1 MNLILLRIESLDTL
15 FHSGLYINDLSMHD
29 ASREFV
35 LVGTGHSEE
44 LKNALDEEK
53 QRSKSLED
61 NMKNLDSE
69 IKKADNL
76 LYRLLPKTVAE
87 RLRNGEPT
95 INMCEVNLKC

>member
-1 MNLILLRIESLDTL
+1 
-15 FHSGLYINDLSMHD
+15 MHD

-44 LKNALDEEK
+44 LKKALDEEK
-53 QRSKSLED
+53 QRSKSLEE
-61 NMKNLDSE
+61 NMRNLDNE

-95 INMCEVNLKC
+95 INMCEVYKNS

>member
-1 MNLILLRIESLDTL
+1 
-15 FHSGLYINDLSMHD
+15 MHD

-44 LKNALDEEK
+44 LKSALDEEK
-53 QRSKSLED
+53 QRSKSLEEH
-61 NMKNLDSE
+61 MKNLDNE

-95 INMCEVNLKC
+95 INMCEVNIKC

>member
-1 MNLILLRIESLDTL
+1 
-15 FHSGLYINDLSMHD
+15 MHD

-44 LKNALDEEK
+44 LKSALDEEK

-76 LYRLLPKTVAE
+76 LYRLLPKSVAD
-87 RLRNGEPT
+87 RLRTGEPT
-95 INMCEVNLKC
+95 INLCEVSSDIQCAKF

>member
-1 MNLILLRIESLDTL
+1 
-15 FHSGLYINDLSMHD
+15 MHD

-44 LKNALDEEK
+44 LKSALDEEK

-76 LYRLLPKTVAE
+76 LYRLLPRTVAE

-95 INMCEVNLKC
+95 INMCEVYKNS

>member
-1 MNLILLRIESLDTL
+1 
-15 FHSGLYINDLSMHD
+15 MHD

-44 LKNALDEEK
+44 LKSALDEEK
-53 QRSKSLED
+53 QRSKSLEE
-61 NMKNLDSE
+61 NMKNLDNK
-69 IKKADNL
+69 IKKADYL

>member
-1 MNLILLRIESLDTL
+1 
-15 FHSGLYINDLSMHD
+15 MHD

-44 LKNALDEEK
+44 LKSALDEEK

-95 INMCEVNLKC
+95 INMCEVNIKC